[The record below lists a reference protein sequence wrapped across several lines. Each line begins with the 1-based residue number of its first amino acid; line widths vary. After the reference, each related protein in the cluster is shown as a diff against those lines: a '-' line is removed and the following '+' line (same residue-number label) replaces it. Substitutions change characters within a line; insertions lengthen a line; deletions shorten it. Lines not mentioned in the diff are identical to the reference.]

1 MQLNCLIESLFIYVK
16 SIKIKLYI
24 FKMHNVYN
32 YFQKDSLLQNTLR
45 MRART
50 ALHLPTHRKSFA
62 ATSSHCGTDERKKCF
77 SWVVLTLSSL
87 DSNSHTSPSTSSM
100 VALWGEESQ
109 RFKDGHLLKLHQ

>member
-1 MQLNCLIESLFIYVK
+1 
-16 SIKIKLYI
+16 
-24 FKMHNVYN
+24 MHNVYI

-50 ALHLPTHRKSFA
+50 VLHLPTHRKSFA
-62 ATSSHCGTDERKKCF
+62 ATSSHCGTDEHKKCF

-109 RFKDGHLLKLHQ
+109 KVSSWTPVKTASVGYEVNSMYNTEKHINVYRHK